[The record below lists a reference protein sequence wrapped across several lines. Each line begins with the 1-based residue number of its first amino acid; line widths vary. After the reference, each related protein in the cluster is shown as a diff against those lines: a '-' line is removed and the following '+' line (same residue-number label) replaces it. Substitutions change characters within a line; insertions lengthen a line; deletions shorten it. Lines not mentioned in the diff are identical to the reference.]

1 MSLLRFAGAFLTV
14 AVASAGLASA
24 ATTYGSDYKPPKL
37 SHLGK
42 TSIPIAGSGTVII
55 KVLVKADGSFQVQNV
70 IRSTNSA
77 DNAAAL
83 DIAKNSSYHVGTRG
97 GQPTTAF
104 YDFTLKFNGKSVSSP
119 DEESAVA
126 SGAVSTI
133 NSLLRAQNYAGAAAE
148 FDKMSSIPARDRSVA
163 GSVYATAAV
172 QLHTSNPQ
180 QSLAYAQKAVSL
192 TPTGTSYF
200 ALGVAQLAN
209 NDNANAVA
217 SLKRAHDM
225 GGGPKSASD
234 RAAVDQYL
242 IQAYNAT
249 GDTADANAIS
259 AELQRIAPN
268 AGSSGGT
275 RVPPAFNQA
284 VQAVQARKYEEA
296 VTLYEQAAQQDPAIA
311 VTAYAQAALAI
322 QRTDKPD
329 FNRMKTEADRAVA
342 LNPNDPA
349 ANFAQGVALIQL
361 ALANRN
367 DGQKKQ
373 GMDALNKADAEA
385 KAAQNTQLSNAIE
398 NFIKSVP
405 Q

>member
-1 MSLLRFAGAFLTV
+1 MSLLRLAGAFLTV
-14 AVASAGLASA
+14 AVASTGLASA
-24 ATTYGSDYKPPKL
+24 APTYGTDYKPPKL
-37 SHLGK
+37 SHLGR
-42 TSIPIAGSGTVII
+42 SSVPIAGSGTVII
-55 KVLVKADGSFQVQNV
+55 KVLVKSDGSFQVQNV
-70 IRSTNSA
+70 IRSTNSG

-97 GQPTTAF
+97 GQPATAF
-104 YDFTLKFNGKSVSSP
+104 YDFTLRFKGKSVSSP
-119 DEESAVA
+119 DEGGAVA
-126 SGAVSTI
+126 SGAISTI
-133 NSLLRAQNYAGAAAE
+133 NSLLRAQNYTGAAAE

-172 QLHTSNPQ
+172 QLHTSNAQ

-192 TPTGTSYF
+192 SPSGASYF

-209 NDNANAVA
+209 NQNANAVA
-217 SLKRAHDM
+217 SLKQAHDM
-225 GGGPKSASD
+225 GGGPKSSRD

-268 AGSSGGT
+268 TSSSGGV
-275 RVPPAFNQA
+275 RVPPVFNQA
-284 VQAVQARKYEEA
+284 VQSMQAGKYDDAVK
-296 VTLYEQAAQQDPAIA
+296 LYEQAAQQDPTIA

-322 QRTDKPD
+322 GKMDKPD

-342 LNPNDPA
+342 LNPNDPT

-361 ALANRN
+361 SVSNNNRA
-367 DGQKKQ
+367 QKNQ
-373 GMDALNKADAEA
+373 GMDALNKADSEA